1 MENFLLDNSNKIY
14 YTISILTAIVAF
26 LGFLSKYLRKIILK
40 IRERNARVEEI
51 HTKVE
56 KIFEEITPN
65 HGSSIK
71 DKINSLDKRMDKV
84 DENLIINNKLTE
96 KIFYRQRWIL
106 DNQSAAVFESDTK
119 GKCIWANVNYLK
131 LVQRDMGF
139 ILGNG
144 WKNIIHPDDRERVIR
159 NWELCVKDGID
170 SEDTYRIIDIEG
182 RVYRVFCSATKT
194 EGNGYIGSIKL
205 LEDE

>member
-1 MENFLLDNSNKIY
+1 MEQFFLDNSNKIY
-14 YTISILTAIVAF
+14 YLISVFTAVVTF
-26 LGFLSKYLRKIILK
+26 VGFLSKYLRKIIIK

-51 HTKVE
+51 HNKVE

-84 DENLIINNKLTE
+84 DENLVLNNKLTE

-106 DNQSAAVFESDTK
+106 DNQAAAVFESDVN
-119 GKCIWANVNYLK
+119 GKCIWANVHYLK
-131 LVQRDMGF
+131 LVQRDMAF

-144 WKNIIHPDDRERVIR
+144 WKNIIHPDDRERVII
-159 NWELCVKDGID
+159 NWDRCVEDGID
-170 SEDTYRIIDIEG
+170 AEDTYRIIDIEG

-194 EGNGYIGSIKL
+194 EGNGYIGSIKVL
-205 LEDE
+205 DNE

>member
-1 MENFLLDNSNKIY
+1 MQEFLISNLNKIY
-14 YTISILTAIVAF
+14 YIISAIIGAITLF
-26 LGFLSKYLRKIILK
+26 GLFSKFIKKFIDKIKQRQCK
-40 IRERNARVEEI
+40 IENI
-51 HTKVE
+51 NNKIE

-84 DENLIINNKLTE
+84 DDNLVKNNTLTE

-106 DNQSAAVFESDTK
+106 DNAGSAVFESDSN
-119 GKCIWANVNYLK
+119 GKCIWANVQYLK
-131 LVQRDMGF
+131 LVQRDMDF

-144 WKNIIHPDDRERVIR
+144 WKNIIAPEDRERVIR

-170 SEDTYRIIDIEG
+170 AEDTYRIVDSEG
-182 RVYRVFCSATKT
+182 NTHRVFCSATKT
-194 EGNGYIGSIKL
+194 DANGYIGSLKVL
-205 LEDE
+205 DSE